1 MAKNPIEITKPVT
14 KITKQYLYMES
25 AEHAEHITTSQ
36 SEMTDESEIT
46 KQSVSATDDPS
57 TVSQSATVT
66 TSTFPKN
73 PTTLPQT
80 SATFT
85 SQESE
90 MSSTTEKTTTP
101 VIVQTTDEYTTMDEQ
116 TTENTPFRSVSEE
129 YTTMDEQTT
138 GNTPFRSVS
147 EEKTTQYHSTAN
159 PLHHLKEEI
168 VVNVD
173 NNTEVFTIPP
183 GEDHEA
189 LIFLHDFTHE
199 YTAYLL
205 VEQDLCFVK
214 NISPFMMSPLGF
226 LNILLN
232 PMYFVHEFIVT
243 QTSYIAIP
251 PPLQR
256 LSFGPEIEN
265 LCGNSPTFWL
275 EEMDDDEYDTVNVD
289 DLPWMD
295 WGYPDRYIRRK
306 RSADH
311 NEIKNIRFFDADERM
326 HKEKISFGKLAK
338 DK

>member
-1 MAKNPIEITKPVT
+1 MVKICVVSPEGLKDDKKVEGLPVPEVLTEIPLQEKLTINDLATIKNPKRRCKGVVIILVMLTLAVTCLCLASVIYSYTVNNNEEQDMIKNQEPQRFEIDVTFRDPDGVT
-14 KITKQYLYMES
+14 K
-25 AEHAEHITTSQ
+25 
-36 SEMTDESEIT
+36 
-46 KQSVSATDDPS
+46 
-57 TVSQSATVT
+57 
-66 TSTFPKN
+66 
-73 PTTLPQT
+73 
-80 SATFT
+80 
-85 SQESE
+85 
-90 MSSTTEKTTTP
+90 EKH
-101 VIVQTTDEYTTMDEQ
+101 EL
-116 TTENTPFRSVSEE
+116 
-129 YTTMDEQTT
+129 
-138 GNTPFRSVS
+138 
-147 EEKTTQYHSTAN
+147 EKTTQYHSTAN